1 MATIYN
7 TKTPAIENGKLVLV
21 TPGQSREFI
30 GIRAARQDLKALEG
44 KTNLSASSIERRNV
58 LRKAVA
64 MWDAR

>member
-1 MATIYN
+1 MNSLYN

-30 GIRAARQDLKALEG
+30 GIRSARQQLKTLEG
-44 KTNLSASSIERRNV
+44 KTDLRASSLERRNV

-64 MWDAR
+64 LWDAR